1 MGSKRIGLARIEAL
15 LENLKRNINLDGATL
30 TNCDV
35 VTTKE
40 PNFTWWEANA
50 TGSGIGAIGRWY
62 VEEHFLQTPGLNAVI
77 ATSEDAANT
86 IIHNV
91 ANKNFEVLGTNMTTA
106 LVTFDAGANTVG
118 RAGITL
124 TTAGA
129 DADQAIILPH
139 LDTKQTAWSAV
150 KWGTEN
156 SVDWECSISTNAID
170 NQKIWAGLKLT
181 NDCLAITDANS
192 IWFLACTDA
201 TNGQTLST
209 TDNTA
214 MDDTGAGMG
223 WHVIYSIADV
233 FYTTRLDLAVE
244 ANTTYHLKIS
254 IDSDRKA
261 SVFVNGTQYGLVN
274 DSGHTSTN
282 SGTDNALWGSTNT
295 NVNGASG
302 GATSTVP
309 IALTLEGA
317 ASALVAWKANDFVY
331 VADTAVPVGRIL
343 SVDSATQI
351 TMKTLDATVANDV
364 ELFNYGQPPTSN
376 TSKSKA
382 LTNDIDLIP
391 YIGIEAGAAVA
402 EALDVHY
409 IAMSRLINE

>member
-214 MDDTGAGMG
+214 MDDTGAG
-223 WHVIYSIADV
+223 
-233 FYTTRLDLAVE
+233 
-244 ANTTYHLKIS
+244 
-254 IDSDRKA
+254 KA

-409 IAMSRLINE
+409 LAMSRLINE

>member
-62 VEEHFLQTPGLNAVI
+62 VEEHFLQCPGLNAVI

-214 MDDTGAGMG
+214 MDDTGAG
-223 WHVIYSIADV
+223 
-233 FYTTRLDLAVE
+233 
-244 ANTTYHLKIS
+244 
-254 IDSDRKA
+254 
-261 SVFVNGTQYGLVN
+261 
-274 DSGHTSTN
+274 
-282 SGTDNALWGSTNT
+282 TDNALWGSTNT

-409 IAMSRLINE
+409 LAMSRLINE

>member
-1 MGSKRIGLARIEAL
+1 MGTKRVGLARIEAL
-15 LENLKRNINLDGATL
+15 LEGLKRDINLVDATL
-30 TNCDV
+30 TNCTI
-35 VTTKE
+35 TTTVE
-40 PNFTWWEANA
+40 PTFTYWDANA
-50 TGSGIGAIGRWY
+50 IGSSIGDIGRY
-62 VEEHFLQTPGLNAVI
+62 YLEEHFLQCPGLNAVL

-86 IIHNV
+86 LIHNV

-118 RAGITL
+118 RAGITI
-124 TTAGA
+124 TGAGA
-129 DADQAIILPH
+129 DQDQSIILPH
-139 LDTKQTAWSAV
+139 LDTKQTAWTAV

-156 SVDWECSISTNAID
+156 SVEWECSISTNAID
-170 NQKIWAGLKLT
+170 NQKVWAGLKLT
-181 NDCLAITDANS
+181 KDQLAITDANS
-192 IWFLACTDA
+192 VWFCYNTDA

-214 MDDTGAGMG
+214 MAVDGSGMG
-223 WHVIYSIADV
+223 WHVVYSIADV
-233 FYTTRLDLAVE
+233 FYTTRLDLAVA
-244 ANTTYHLKIS
+244 ANTTYHLKIV

-282 SGTDNALWGSTNT
+282 SGTDNALWGSSNVV
-295 NVNGASG
+295 VNGASG
-302 GATSTVP
+302 GSTSTVP
-309 IALTLEGA
+309 IAITVDGTTALTA
-317 ASALVAWKANDFVY
+317 FKADDYVY
-331 VADTAVPVGRIL
+331 VADTAVPIGIVQ

-351 TMKTLDATVANDV
+351 TLKTLDATVANDV
-364 ELFNYGQPPTSN
+364 ELFNYGQPAYSS

-391 YIGIEAGAAVA
+391 YIGIEAGAAAA